1 MSDNHNAILWDWLSF
16 TSISDGVEDLK
27 AMLGLSHVDWI
38 EMNSAFNGYLHRIY
52 FNGISIC
59 WGVPASWGNSSLGNY
74 HKDTTY
80 VNMSGAGC
88 RAYETHST
96 NCDWDSLF
104 ALLVS
109 CEDYHI
115 SRLDVAYDD
124 FDGVLNLAVIRSEC
138 FHRDHMITTFRRG
151 CVEQG
156 ILNAIDENT
165 VYFGSKKS
173 NLMFRI
179 YNKAAERNRS
189 DEIPHWVRFEIQMRD
204 DRAILF
210 IKKYI
215 EYCYNIGEVFKGVVY
230 NYLRFVTPKEG
241 DTNNRRWN
249 LQEWYS
255 NFIGEVEKIKLFEKK
270 DEEYNVFKLKQS
282 VVKKFGASTTTYMR
296 IAGVNLGISTVM
308 KEIVKESS
316 KNNPK
321 YNLLMAEQKAIDN
334 LMSEEDLIKKLDN
347 LDTFER
353 MGILEADLSDFE
365 KLCDSCDDI
374 SSVLSRLPD
383 LYKPTGGDSI
393 DTLASP

>member
-1 MSDNHNAILWDWLSF
+1 MSENHNAIIFDWLSF
-16 TSISDGVEDLK
+16 TSVSDSVDDLK
-27 AMLGLSHVDWI
+27 SMLGLSHVDWI

-59 WGVPASWGNSSLGNY
+59 WGVPSSWGNSSLGNY

-109 CEDYHI
+109 CDDYHI

-124 FDGVLNLAVIRSEC
+124 FDGVLDLSLIRSEC

-165 VYFGSKKS
+165 VYFGSKHS

-189 DEIPHWVRFEIQMRD
+189 DHWVRFEIQMRD

-210 IKKYI
+210 IQKYI
-215 EYCYNIGEVFKGVVY
+215 EHSYNIGVVFKGVVF
-230 NYLRFVTPKEG
+230 NYLRFVTPKE
-241 DTNNRRWN
+241 DDSNNRRWN
-249 LQEWYS
+249 LQVWYS

-270 DEEYNVFKLKQS
+270 DVEYNVFKLKQT
-282 VVKKFGASTTTYMR
+282 VVKKFGGATATYMR
-296 IAGVNLGISTVM
+296 IAGTSSGISTVI
-308 KEIVKESS
+308 KDIVKGSS

-321 YNLLMAEQKAIDN
+321 YNLLMAEQKTIDN
-334 LMSEEDLIKKLDN
+334 LMLEEDLIKKLDN
-347 LDTFER
+347 FEKLER
-353 MGILEADLSDFE
+353 MGILECDLSDFE
-365 KLCDSCDDI
+365 KLCDNCDDI
-374 SSVLSRLPD
+374 ASVLYRLPE
-383 LYKPTGGDSI
+383 LYKPIGGDNS
-393 DTLASP
+393 DTLA